1 MPLKEV
7 KTWTRGT
14 YLVNRCVMYAY
25 CTPTFVT
32 GKNQLESLLSLKRSK
47 IIVECFLFGVD
58 SR

>member
-1 MPLKEV
+1 
-7 KTWTRGT
+7 
-14 YLVNRCVMYAY
+14 MYAY

-32 GKNQLESLLSLKRSK
+32 GKNQFESLLSLKRSK